1 MDLRDLIRFVSNKEI
16 KRESEKKEIYIR
28 YNERLFDHDSF
39 PPLFFCRGNK
49 KKIDRLRMKK
59 RGNNNNK
66 QGERKKKRRRL
77 PPTSIYLTAIRQWE
91 RGAKRKKI
99 YIYEREKIIIITS
112 PQNKREAE
120 SIFLS

>member
-66 QGERKKKRRRL
+66 QGERKKKKASAAADIHL
-77 PPTSIYLTAIRQWE
+77 SYGYTAMGK
-91 RGAKRKKI
+91 RGEKKEKKI
-99 YIYEREKIIIITS
+99 
-112 PQNKREAE
+112 
-120 SIFLS
+120 